1 MVAATTV
8 AGNRVCDD
16 VHMTATA
23 RNYSKPTVVSRD
35 SFPMRLYE
43 KAKRLGV
50 WNPAEIDFTQDRL
63 DWETMN
69 DERRTAILRLT
80 ARFLGGEEAVTLDL
94 LPLILAIARQGRLEE
109 EMFLTTFLF
118 EEAKHTDFFS
128 RWLREVPDSPRLPGA
143 PEPSI
148 RLFDVELPNAMNALL
163 EDDSPAAIARA
174 SVTYNMVIE
183 GVLAETGYAN
193 YHQSLAV
200 NGLMP
205 GLCAGLVNIK
215 RDESRH
221 IAYGV
226 YLLSRLVAEDPAVWD
241 VIEERMNELQPLIQ
255 EIITFGY
262 ETYPDG
268 VSPFGLKAD
277 EFSDFAQRQFRLRY
291 ERISRARDK
300 TLAEIEASSEP
311 AEVEDLLAEV

>member
-1 MVAATTV
+1 MASAA
-8 AGNRVCDD
+8 
-16 VHMTATA
+16 H
-23 RNYSKPTVVSRD
+23 NYSEPTVVSPH

-50 WNPAEIDFTQDRL
+50 WNPADIDFSQDRA
-63 DWETMN
+63 DWEAM
-69 DERRTAILRLT
+69 DSERRKAILRLT

-94 LPLILAIARQGRLEE
+94 LPLVLAIARQGRLEE

-128 RWLREVPDSPRLPGA
+128 RWVREVADSPRLPRA
-143 PEPSI
+143 PEASVQ
-148 RLFDVELPNAMNALL
+148 LFDIELPGAMNALL
-163 EDDSPAAIARA
+163 HDQSPVMIARA

-183 GVLAETGYAN
+183 GVLAETGYHN

-226 YLLSRLVAEDPAVWD
+226 YLLSRLVAEDDAVWPA
-241 VIEERMNELQPLIQ
+241 IEARMEELRPLIQ
-255 EIITFGY
+255 EIINAGY
-262 ETYPDG
+262 DAYSDG
-268 VSPFGLKAD
+268 VNPFGLRVD
-277 EFSDFAQRQFRLRY
+277 EFSEFAANQFRKRY
-291 ERISRARDK
+291 ERIARARQS
-300 TLAEIEASSEP
+300 TLAEIEAESEP
-311 AEVEDLLAEV
+311 GEVEDLLAEV

>member
-1 MVAATTV
+1 MSTLA
-8 AGNRVCDD
+8 
-16 VHMTATA
+16 H
-23 RNYSKPTVVSRD
+23 NYSEPMVLSPD
-35 SFPMRLYE
+35 SFPMRLYA

-50 WNPAEIDFTQDRL
+50 WNPADIDFSQDRL
-63 DWETMN
+63 DWEAMEG
-69 DERRTAILRLT
+69 ERRKAILRLT

-94 LPLILAIARQGRLEE
+94 LPLVLVIARQGRLEE
-109 EMFLTTFLF
+109 EIFLTTFLF

-128 RWLREVPDSPRLPGA
+128 RWLREVADAPRLPRA
-143 PEPSI
+143 PEPSVQ
-148 RLFDVELPNAMNALL
+148 LFDVELPQAMNALL
-163 EDDSPAAIARA
+163 EDDSPAALARA

-183 GVLAETGYAN
+183 GVLAETGYQN

-241 VIEERMNELQPLIQ
+241 VIEERMNELRPLIRA
-255 EIITFGY
+255 IIRSGY
-262 ETYPDG
+262 EAYPDG
-268 VSPFGLKAD
+268 VNPFGLQAA
-277 EFSDFAQRQFRLRY
+277 EFSDFAERQFRKRY
-291 ERISRARDK
+291 ERISKARAS
-300 TLAEIEASSEP
+300 TLAEIEATADP
-311 AEVEDLLAEV
+311 GEVDDLLAEV

>member
-1 MVAATTV
+1 MTTQ
-8 AGNRVCDD
+8 AHD
-16 VHMTATA
+16 
-23 RNYSKPTVVSRD
+23 YSNPTVLRTH

-50 WNPAEIDFTQDRL
+50 WNPADIDFSQDRA
-63 DWETMN
+63 DWEAM
-69 DERRTAILRLT
+69 DGDRRQAILRLT

-94 LPLILAIARQGRLEE
+94 LPLVLAIARQGRLEE
-109 EMFLTTFLF
+109 EVFLTTFLF

-128 RWLREVPDSPRLPGA
+128 RWVREVVDSPRLPGA

-148 RLFDVELPNAMNALL
+148 QLFDLELPNAMNALL
-163 EDDSPAAIARA
+163 EDQSPAAIARA

-183 GVLAETGYAN
+183 GVLAETGYHN
-193 YHQSLAV
+193 YHRSLAV

-205 GLCAGLVNIK
+205 GLCAGLVKIK

-226 YLLSRLVAEDPAVWD
+226 YLLSRLVAEDSSIWE
-241 VIEERMNELQPLIQ
+241 VIERRMEELRPLIDA
-255 EIITFGY
+255 IIRSGY
-262 ETYPDG
+262 EAYPDG
-268 VSPFGLKAD
+268 VNPFGLRGD
-277 EFSDFAQRQFRLRY
+277 EFSEYAADQFRKRY
-291 ERISRARDK
+291 ERIAKARDS

-311 AEVEDLLAEV
+311 AEDEDLIAGV

>member
-1 MVAATTV
+1 MTT
-8 AGNRVCDD
+8 
-16 VHMTATA
+16 TAH
-23 RNYSKPTVVSRD
+23 NYSEPTVVRPD

-50 WNPAEIDFTQDRL
+50 WNPADIDFTRDRA
-63 DWETMN
+63 DWEAM
-69 DERRTAILRLT
+69 DRERQTAILRLT
-80 ARFLGGEEAVTLDL
+80 ARFLAGEEAVTLDL
-94 LPLILAIARQGRLEE
+94 LPLVLAIARQGRLEE

-128 RWLREVPDSPRLPGA
+128 RWVREVAGSPRLPSA
-143 PEPSI
+143 PEVSV

-163 EDDSPAAIARA
+163 EDQSPAAIARA

-183 GVLAETGYAN
+183 GVLAETGYQN
-193 YHQSLAV
+193 YHRSLAV

-226 YLLSRLVAEDPAVWD
+226 YLLSRLVAEDESVWP
-241 VIEERMNELQPLIQ
+241 VIEERMEELRPLTD
-255 EIITFGY
+255 EIIRSGY
-262 ETYPDG
+262 EAYPDG
-268 VSPFGLKAD
+268 VNPFGLRLD
-277 EFSDFAQRQFRLRY
+277 EFSDYAANQFRKRY
-291 ERISRARDK
+291 ERIAKARQS
-300 TLAEIEASSEP
+300 TLAEIEATSEP
-311 AEVEDLLAEV
+311 AEVEDLVAEV

>member
-1 MVAATTV
+1 MTTTV
-8 AGNRVCDD
+8 
-16 VHMTATA
+16 H
-23 RNYSKPTVVSRD
+23 NYSEPTVLRAD

-50 WNPAEIDFTQDRL
+50 WNPTEIDFSQDRT
-63 DWETMN
+63 DWEAME
-69 DERRTAILRLT
+69 DERRKAILRLT
-80 ARFLGGEEAVTLDL
+80 TRFLAGEEAVTLDL

-128 RWLREVPDSPRLPGA
+128 RWVREVAGSPKLPRA
-143 PEPSI
+143 PEPSVQ
-148 RLFDVELPNAMNALL
+148 LFDVELPSAMNALL
-163 EDDSPAAIARA
+163 EDSSPVAIARA

-183 GVLAETGYAN
+183 GVLAETGYHN
-193 YHQSLAV
+193 YHQSLAL

-226 YLLSRLVAEDPAVWD
+226 YLLSRLVAEDPSVWEA
-241 VIEERMNELQPLIQ
+241 IEQRMGELRPLVDA
-255 EIITFGY
+255 IIRSGY
-262 ETYPDG
+262 EAYPDG
-268 VSPFGLKAD
+268 ITPFGLRGERAS
-277 EFSDFAQRQFRLRY
+277 EFAANQFRKRY
-291 ERISRARDK
+291 ERISKARHR
-300 TLAEIEASSEP
+300 TLAEIDAESEP
-311 AEVEDLLAEV
+311 AEVEDLVAEV

>member
-1 MVAATTV
+1 
-8 AGNRVCDD
+8 
-16 VHMTATA
+16 MTATA
-23 RNYSKPTVVSRD
+23 HNYSEPTVVRPD

-50 WNPAEIDFTQDRL
+50 WNPADIDFSQDRA
-63 DWETMN
+63 DWEAMD
-69 DERRTAILRLT
+69 DERQKAILRLT

-94 LPLILAIARQGRLEE
+94 LPLVLAIARQGRLEE

-128 RWLREVPDSPRLPGA
+128 RWVREVAGSPRLPRA
-143 PEPSI
+143 PEPSVQ
-148 RLFDVELPNAMNALL
+148 LFDVELPNAMNALL
-163 EDDSPAAIARA
+163 EDQSPATIARA

-183 GVLAETGYAN
+183 GVLAETGYQN

-226 YLLSRLVAEDPAVWD
+226 YLLSRLVAEDEGVWA
-241 VIEERMNELQPLIQ
+241 VIEERMTELRPLTD
-255 EIITFGY
+255 EIIRSGY
-262 ETYPDG
+262 EAYPDG
-268 VSPFGLKAD
+268 VNPFGLRLD
-277 EFSDFAQRQFRLRY
+277 EFSDYAARQFRKRY
-291 ERISRARDK
+291 ERISKARRSS
-300 TLAEIEASSEP
+300 LAEIEASSEP
-311 AEVEDLLAEV
+311 VEVDDLLAEV

>member
-1 MVAATTV
+1 MATV
-8 AGNRVCDD
+8 A
-16 VHMTATA
+16 H
-23 RNYSKPTVVSRD
+23 NYSEPRVVQPD
-35 SFPMRLYE
+35 AFPMRLYE

-50 WNPAEIDFTQDRL
+50 WNPAEIDFSQDRT
-63 DWETMN
+63 DWEAM
-69 DERRTAILRLT
+69 DSERRKAILRLT

-94 LPLILAIARQGRLEE
+94 LPLVLAIARQGRLEE

-128 RWLREVPDSPRLPGA
+128 RWVREVAGSPRLPKA
-143 PEPSI
+143 PEASI
-148 RLFDVELPNAMNALL
+148 QLFDVELPSAMNALL
-163 EDDSPAAIARA
+163 EDQSPVTMARA

-183 GVLAETGYAN
+183 GVLAETGYHN

-226 YLLSRLVAEDPAVWD
+226 YLLSRLVAEDEAVWPAIEQRMEELRPL
-241 VIEERMNELQPLIQ
+241 IEE
-255 EIITFGY
+255 IIGAGY
-262 ETYPDG
+262 DAYQDG
-268 VSPFGLKAD
+268 ISPFGLRVD
-277 EFSDFAQRQFRLRY
+277 EFSEFAANQFRKRY
-291 ERISRARDK
+291 ERIARARQSS
-300 TLAEIEASSEP
+300 LAEIEAQTEP
-311 AEVEDLLAEV
+311 GEVEDLLTEV